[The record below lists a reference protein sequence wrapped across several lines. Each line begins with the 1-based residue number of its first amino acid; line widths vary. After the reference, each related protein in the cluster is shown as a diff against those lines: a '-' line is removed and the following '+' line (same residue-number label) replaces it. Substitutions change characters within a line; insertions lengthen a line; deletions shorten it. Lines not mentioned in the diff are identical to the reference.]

1 MVSADGEAPLL
12 PVSAPGTSLGRLEG
26 EATDEENDEE
36 DEDEEDEERD
46 PVAVVRVNEMT
57 PDDDDED
64 EVDEE
69 DEREEEGGGGEEGE
83 SFLKNWETPDMT
95 SPKRL

>member
-12 PVSAPGTSLGRLEG
+12 PVRAPGTSLGRVEG
-26 EATDEENDEE
+26 EATDEEDDEE
-36 DEDEEDEERD
+36 DESD
-46 PVAVVRVNEMT
+46 PVAVVRVREMI
-57 PDDDDED
+57 PDEVEDDDDED
-64 EVDEE
+64 GVEDE
-69 DEREEEGGGGEEGE
+69 DEREEEEGGEGE